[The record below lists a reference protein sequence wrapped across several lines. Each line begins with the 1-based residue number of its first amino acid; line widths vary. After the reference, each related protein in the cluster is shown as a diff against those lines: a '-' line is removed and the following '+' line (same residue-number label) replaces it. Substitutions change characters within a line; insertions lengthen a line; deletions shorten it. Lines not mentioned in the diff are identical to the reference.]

1 MMIFRQSRF
10 MVFTNMLLALVMLM
24 SAVRSEANCSSMVSE
39 MDAQSQTMG
48 NCSDMDAD
56 LVDSK
61 HPSQTKHSDE
71 VVAGICRLGCP
82 VSLTLNDTG
91 FSQDAPFTVTYLS
104 ELSPLMVGIMV
115 LPQTPPPRMR

>member
-1 MMIFRQSRF
+1 

-61 HPSQTKHSDE
+61 HPSQTEHSDE
-71 VVAGICRLGCP
+71 VVAGICHLGCP

-115 LPQTPPPRMR
+115 LPQTPPPQMR